1 MSRSRRN
8 LWKAFIEGRAA
19 GSSSSRDPSGQTLRL
34 APFQGMVLGL
44 DPSLRATGVAVV
56 EFRAHSNPVLL
67 EHETIRVPAARTMP
81 ECLARIAERIE
92 AIAHRFPLKDVA
104 VEQTIYVQNYRTAMI
119 LGAAK
124 GAAVSVLARR
134 GLPVYEYPPLRVK
147 QAVVGSGRARKEQ
160 VAAMVTQILNYS
172 EWNGADETDAAG
184 VALCH
189 GFSHRLQS

>member
-8 LWKAFIEGRAA
+8 LWKSYIEGKASGREAPAA
-19 GSSSSRDPSGQTLRL
+19 VVQSVRL
-34 APFQGMVLGL
+34 APFKGMVLGL
-44 DPSLRATGVAVV
+44 DPSLRGTGVVVV
-56 EFRAHSNPVLL
+56 EFRANSNPVLL
-67 EHETIRVPAARTMP
+67 EHETIRVPASHTMP
-81 ECLARIAERIE
+81 ECLARISERIE
-92 AIAHRFPLKDVA
+92 SIANRFPLNDVA

-124 GAAVSVLARR
+124 GAAVAILARR
-134 GLPVYEYPPLRVK
+134 GLPVFEYPPLRVK

-160 VAAMVTQILNYS
+160 VAAMVTQILSYS
-172 EWNGADETDAAG
+172 GWNGADETDAAG